1 MEHVQKLL
9 QQKTELESELRQL
22 DNELHGH
29 GVDRTTQLVDA
40 NGFPRSDID
49 IVAIRTIRQSLV
61 CKQNDLRALMSHIET
76 QLIALHQT
84 TQTET
89 ATPKRRA
96 FARVSIVT
104 PNSPASEAGL
114 VAGDKIA
121 QYGTVTASS
130 ADCFQALSTETIN
143 NVNTPIAVTIER
155 VVDGKPETIEL
166 LLRLRRGWGGEGVLG
181 CHILPI

>member
-22 DNELHGH
+22 DNELHAH
-29 GVDRTTQLVDA
+29 GVDRSTQLMDA

-61 CKQNDLRALMSHIET
+61 CKQNDLRGLMAQIET

-84 TQTET
+84 THSET
-89 ATPKRRA
+89 PTPKRRA

-104 PNSPASEAGL
+104 PHSPASEAGL
-114 VAGDKIA
+114 VAGDKII
-121 QYGTVTASS
+121 QYGSVSASS
-130 ADCFQALSTETIN
+130 SDCFQALSAETIN
-143 NVNTPIAVTIER
+143 NINTPLCVAIER
-155 VVDGKPETIEL
+155 VVNGKPETLEL
-166 LLRLRRGWGGEGVLG
+166 SLLLRRGWGGEGVLG